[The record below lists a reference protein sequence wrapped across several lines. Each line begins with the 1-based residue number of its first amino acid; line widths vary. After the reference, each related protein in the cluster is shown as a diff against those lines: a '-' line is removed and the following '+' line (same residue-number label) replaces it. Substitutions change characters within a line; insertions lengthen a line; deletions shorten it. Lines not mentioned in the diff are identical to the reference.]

1 MMDVFVIHDWIQLK
15 GTGFPNYIY
24 LENLFDLNTC
34 VAVTMLSNFGRA
46 EWSRLT
52 KIRFA
57 NMH

>member
-1 MMDVFVIHDWIQLK
+1 MA
-15 GTGFPNYIY
+15 FPNYI
-24 LENLFDLNTC
+24 LQENLFDLNGC
-34 VAVTMLSNFGRA
+34 IAVTMLSNFGRV

>member
-1 MMDVFVIHDWIQLK
+1 MA
-15 GTGFPNYIY
+15 FPNYIY
-24 LENLFDLNTC
+24 QENLFDLNTC
-34 VAVTMLSNFGRA
+34 IAVTMLSNFGRV